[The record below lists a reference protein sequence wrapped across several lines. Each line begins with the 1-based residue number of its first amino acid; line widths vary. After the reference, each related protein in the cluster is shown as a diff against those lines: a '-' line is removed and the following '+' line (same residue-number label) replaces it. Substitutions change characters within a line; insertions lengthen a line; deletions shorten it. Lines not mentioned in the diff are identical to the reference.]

1 MTQNT
6 DPRVVSYFQQGSVWE
21 LDLVKKER
29 RSKNVAWFIAL
40 ISSAALIVALL
51 ALAGLTPLKTFEP
64 YLVLV
69 DKNTGYIEIK
79 TARNTDYNALG
90 LTERQAVTQANVVR
104 FIRMREGYDPL
115 MISENF
121 GTAALL
127 STGDAA
133 RELQE
138 LYSATNAKN
147 PTKIYG
153 KNKRVSVD
161 VKSVTFL
168 NDSTAQARFSVTE
181 RSDTE
186 QVTRHYVSVLRYRY
200 TSAPSTNAW
209 MFENPLG
216 FQIYSYRRDQ
226 ETVAPGANG

>member
-79 TARNTDYNALG
+79 TARNTDYNALS

-104 FIRMREGYDPL
+104 FLRMREGYDPL

-138 LYSATNAKN
+138 LYSATNTKN

-153 KNKRVSVD
+153 KNRRVSVD

-226 ETVAPGANG
+226 ETVAPGVNG

>member
-29 RSKNVAWFIAL
+29 RSKNVAWFIAF

-79 TARNTDYNALG
+79 TARNTDYNALS

-104 FIRMREGYDPL
+104 FLRMREGYDPL

-138 LYSATNAKN
+138 LYSATNTKN

-226 ETVAPGANG
+226 ETVAPGVNG

>member
-79 TARNTDYNALG
+79 TARNTDYNALS

-104 FIRMREGYDPL
+104 FLRMREGYDPL

-138 LYSATNAKN
+138 LYSATNTKN

-226 ETVAPGANG
+226 ETVAPGVNG

>member
-79 TARNTDYNALG
+79 TARNTDYNALS

-138 LYSATNAKN
+138 LYSATNTKN
-147 PTKIYG
+147 PSKIYG

-226 ETVAPGANG
+226 ETVAPGVNG